1 MNISISPFMAQVKLP
16 HCTNFVK
23 ALVPIYGFP
32 IKIGYYFFCTRRQ
45 RVRNRTNDAT
55 RLFYFILFFG
65 DIGNKKRKLGII

>member
-32 IKIGYYFFCTRRQ
+32 IKIGYYFFVQ
-45 RVRNRTNDAT
+45 GDNVLGIGPMMQPD
-55 RLFYFILFFG
+55 YFILFYFSVT
-65 DIGNKKRKLGII
+65 